1 MRTIWDMKLA
11 CVLALV
17 TGCAAA
23 KSAVG
28 SLMSPKPNQIT
39 VVNEVHLP
47 TPPPPAPVAK
57 SPATAAV
64 VTGSIAGAVAGAVVD
79 RSPLAIAAGA
89 GIGAALGYVVHE
101 VTD

>member
-28 SLMSPKPNQIT
+28 SLISPKPNQIT
-39 VVNEVHLP
+39 VVNEVHVP
-47 TPPPPAPVAK
+47 TPAPKHSA
-57 SPATAAV
+57 PTAAM
-64 VTGSIAGAVAGAVVD
+64 VTGSVAGAVAGGMID

-89 GIGAALGYVVHE
+89 GLGAALGYVVHE

>member
-47 TPPPPAPVAK
+47 TPAPAPPPTHSAP
-57 SPATAAV
+57 TAAM
-64 VTGSIAGAVAGAVVD
+64 VTGSVAGAVASGALS